1 MNTYVAEKAVTFG
14 QLQKALATN
23 GEKGWELV
31 TVVNEHG
38 GLYVA
43 IWKVPPEK
51 KTKIGAF

>member
-1 MNTYVAEKAVTFG
+1 MNTYVAEKAVTLG

-31 TVVNEHG
+31 TVVSEHG